1 MANNQLLLFG
11 KTDLNKVNGVSG
23 FKVGRS
29 WVGGFVLNDYSC
41 GMNDFGL
48 LLTEWYEKNRRMLP
62 WRETGD
68 AYAIWLSEVI
78 LQQTR
83 VNQGMPYYQRFI
95 EKYPT
100 IDKLAAAS
108 KDEVFKLWQG
118 LGYYRRAENM
128 MKAARVIVNKHESI
142 FPDNYHNLLKLPGI
156 GDYTAAA
163 IASIAYGEKVPV
175 VDGNVYR
182 VLSRIFGIETV
193 IQTSKAKKE
202 FGHLMRSLMKQFH
215 PGTFNEAVMEFGA
228 LQCVPANPDCS
239 SCIFNKQCF
248 AYSLNK
254 VQKLP
259 VVKPK
264 VKKRTLFIY
273 YLVTEWEGQIV
284 LRHRR
289 KNEIWK
295 GLYDFPSLEF
305 ENEQD
310 AAVILRETESMSFIS
325 PQSVIAI
332 KPFQK
337 TYKHQLTHIDITA
350 EFIKVSVGKKPDVA
364 GLSTLQLVQYKELSS
379 YPVSRLVER
388 FLKDGIDVFSV
399 RSSG

>member
-11 KTDLNKVNGVSG
+11 KTDFNKVNGVSG
-23 FKVGRS
+23 FKVGRF

-48 LLTEWYEKNRRMLP
+48 LLTEWYGKNRRMLP

-83 VNQGMPYYQRFI
+83 VNQGLPYYQRFI

-128 MKAARVIVNKHESI
+128 MKAAQVIVNEHESV
-142 FPDNYHNLLKLPGI
+142 FPDNFNDLLKLPGI
-156 GDYTAAA
+156 GEYTAAA

-182 VLSRIFGIETV
+182 VLSRIFGIKTV
-193 IQTSKAKKE
+193 IQTSQAKKE
-202 FGHLMRSLMKQFH
+202 FGNLMRSLMKQFH

-254 VQKLP
+254 VHELP
-259 VVKPK
+259 VVKRK

-273 YLVTEWEGQIV
+273 YLVTEWEGQVV

-310 AAVILRETESMSFIS
+310 AAVILREIESMSFIP

-337 TYKHQLTHIDITA
+337 TYKHLLTHIDITA
-350 EFIKVSVGKKPDVA
+350 EFIKVSVEKKPDVA
-364 GLSTLQLVQYKELSS
+364 GLSALQLVQYKELSS

-388 FLKDGIDVFSV
+388 FLEDAVDEFSV